1 LSSTKEG
8 IDDRTELLWGLIFL
22 HISLMSLLEQSEYFF
37 NFIAEWMT
45 TLEIKQDVNVTEL
58 DGIV

>member
-1 LSSTKEG
+1 MLKFCKN
-8 IDDRTELLWGLIFL
+8 EL
-22 HISLMSLLEQSEYFF
+22 LLEQSEYFF
-37 NFIAEWMT
+37 IVIAEWMT